1 MLNKY
6 TLLFVLFFSSF
17 FYACDKAR
25 VHDKKE
31 WKQLFDSYQITDA
44 CIIIKDQT
52 HEIVDYYNLN
62 RCRKRFTPAS
72 TFKIMNSLIALETN
86 TIPDESYTIQW
97 DGVKRRPDWDTTMDM
112 RKAFEV
118 SNLIYYQQNA
128 FEFDA
133 RLLHLKAISQRDLFL
148 FGYWQAFPYI
158 ETIRPILQSEF
169 KTKKSIAEH
178 YQPYLEQI
186 RSSEAVML
194 HIRRG
199 DYVNSPSAA
208 KFHGVLPLSY
218 YQQAIEALLLN
229 EPDAHFFVFSDD
241 LPWAKEALPK
251 NLDITFVENAL
262 RADAAAQE
270 LQLMTQCKHHIIA
283 NSSLSWWGAWLKPDS
298 NSLVYAPN
306 RWISDSSLDLS
317 KLLPARWNRIPA

>member
-1 MLNKY
+1 MAIYSYLQGGLGNQM
-6 TLLFVLFFSSF
+6 FQ
-17 FYACDKAR
+17 YAIAR
-25 VHDKKE
+25 ALSEH
-31 WKQLFDSYQITDA
+31 YQ
-44 CIIIKDQT
+44 
-52 HEIVDYYNLN
+52 
-62 RCRKRFTPAS
+62 S
-72 TFKIMNSLIALETN
+72 TFLLDRSWFDMPQSETTPRPYQLDLLQIQNVANSKFPFPKRPNKLIRTLQGITSLG
-86 TIPDESYTIQW
+86 PM
-97 DGVKRRPDWDTTMDM
+97 V
-112 RKAFEV
+112 
-118 SNLIYYQQNA
+118 YYQQNA
-128 FEFDA
+128 FDFDPS
-133 RLLHLKAISQRDLFL
+133 LFQYKNMVKRDLFL
-148 FGYWQAFPYI
+148 FGYWQAYPYL
-158 ETIRPILQSEF
+158 EKIRPILQTEF
-169 KTKKSIAEH
+169 RTKTPAPDH
-178 YQPYLEQI
+178 YQIYHELI
-186 RSSEAVML
+186 RKSESVML

-229 EPDAHFFVFSDD
+229 EPDAHFFIFSDD

-251 NLDITFVENAL
+251 NLNITFVENAL

>member
-1 MLNKY
+1 MFQYAIARALSEHYQSAFLLDRSWFDVPQAETTPRPYQLDLLNIQEG
-6 TLLFVLFFSSF
+6 L
-17 FYACDKAR
+17 
-25 VHDKKE
+25 
-31 WKQLFDSYQITDA
+31 DSGVTFP
-44 CIIIKDQT
+44 
-52 HEIVDYYNLN
+52 
-62 RCRKRFTPAS
+62 KRPN
-72 TFKIMNSLIALETN
+72 KLMRSLQKWL
-86 TIPDESYTIQW
+86 PV
-97 DGVKRRPDWDTTMDM
+97 GPV
-112 RKAFEV
+112 
-118 SNLIYYQQNA
+118 IYYQQNA

-229 EPDAHFFVFSDD
+229 QPNAHFFIFSDD

-251 NLDITFVENAL
+251 DLKITFVENSSQ
-262 RADAAAQE
+262 ADAAAQE
-270 LQLMTQCKHHIIA
+270 LQLMYECQHHIIA
-283 NSSLSWWGAWLKPDS
+283 NSSLSWWGAWLKKDCS
-298 NSLVYAPN
+298 GLVFAPN
-306 RWISDSSLDLS
+306 RWISDSSLNLS
-317 KLLPARWNRIPA
+317 NLLPANWQKIPA

>member
-1 MLNKY
+1 MAIYSYLQGGLGNQMFQYAIARALSEHYQSAFLLDRSWFDVPQAETTPRPYQLDLLNI
-6 TLLFVLFFSSF
+6 
-17 FYACDKAR
+17 
-25 VHDKKE
+25 KE
-31 WKQLFDSYQITDA
+31 GLDSEVA
-44 CIIIKDQT
+44 FP
-52 HEIVDYYNLN
+52 
-62 RCRKRFTPAS
+62 KRPNKLMRSLQKWLPVGPA
-72 TFKIMNSLIALETN
+72 
-86 TIPDESYTIQW
+86 
-97 DGVKRRPDWDTTMDM
+97 
-112 RKAFEV
+112 
-118 SNLIYYQQNA
+118 IYYQQNA

-218 YQQAIEALLLN
+218 YQQAISPMRISL
-229 EPDAHFFVFSDD
+229 FFQMIC
-241 LPWAKEALPK
+241 LGPK
-251 NLDITFVENAL
+251 KLYP
-262 RADAAAQE
+262 
-270 LQLMTQCKHHIIA
+270 K
-283 NSSLSWWGAWLKPDS
+283 
-298 NSLVYAPN
+298 
-306 RWISDSSLDLS
+306 ISRSPL
-317 KLLPARWNRIPA
+317 

>member
-1 MLNKY
+1 MAIYSYLQGGLGNQMFQYAIARALSEHYQSAFLLDRSWFDVPQAETTPRPYQLDLLNIQEG
-6 TLLFVLFFSSF
+6 L
-17 FYACDKAR
+17 
-25 VHDKKE
+25 
-31 WKQLFDSYQITDA
+31 DSEVA
-44 CIIIKDQT
+44 FP
-52 HEIVDYYNLN
+52 
-62 RCRKRFTPAS
+62 KRPN
-72 TFKIMNSLIALETN
+72 KLMRSLQKWL
-86 TIPDESYTIQW
+86 PV
-97 DGVKRRPDWDTTMDM
+97 GPV
-112 RKAFEV
+112 
-118 SNLIYYQQNA
+118 IYYQQNA

-186 RSSEAVML
+186 RSSQAVML

-229 EPDAHFFVFSDD
+229 QPNAHFFIFSDD

-251 NLDITFVENAL
+251 DLKITFVENSSKP
-262 RADAAAQE
+262 DAAAQE
-270 LQLMTQCKHHIIA
+270 LQLMYECQHHIIA
-283 NSSLSWWGAWLKPDS
+283 NSSLSWWGAWLKKDCS
-298 NSLVYAPN
+298 GLVFAPN

-317 KLLPARWNRIPA
+317 NLLPANWQRITA

>member
-1 MLNKY
+1 MFQYAIARALSEHYQSAFLLDRSWFDAPQAETTPRPYQLDLLNIQEG
-6 TLLFVLFFSSF
+6 L
-17 FYACDKAR
+17 
-25 VHDKKE
+25 
-31 WKQLFDSYQITDA
+31 DSEVA
-44 CIIIKDQT
+44 FP
-52 HEIVDYYNLN
+52 
-62 RCRKRFTPAS
+62 KRPN
-72 TFKIMNSLIALETN
+72 KLMRSLQKWL
-86 TIPDESYTIQW
+86 PV
-97 DGVKRRPDWDTTMDM
+97 GPV
-112 RKAFEV
+112 
-118 SNLIYYQQNA
+118 IYYQQNA

-133 RLLHLKAISQRDLFL
+133 RLLHLRAISQRDLFL

-169 KTKKSIAEH
+169 KTKKSVAEH

-229 EPDAHFFVFSDD
+229 QPNAHFFIFSDD

-251 NLDITFVENAL
+251 DLKITFVENSL
-262 RADAAAQE
+262 QADAAAQE
-270 LQLMTQCKHHIIA
+270 LQLMYECQHHIIA
-283 NSSLSWWGAWLKPDS
+283 NSSLSWWGAWLKKDCS
-298 NSLVYAPN
+298 GLVFAPN

-317 KLLPARWNRIPA
+317 NLLPGNWQRIPA

>member
-1 MLNKY
+1 MAIYSYLQGGLGNQMFQYAIARALSEHYQSAFLLDRSWFDVPQAETTPRPYQLDLLNINEG
-6 TLLFVLFFSSF
+6 L
-17 FYACDKAR
+17 
-25 VHDKKE
+25 
-31 WKQLFDSYQITDA
+31 DSEVA
-44 CIIIKDQT
+44 FP
-52 HEIVDYYNLN
+52 
-62 RCRKRFTPAS
+62 KRPN
-72 TFKIMNSLIALETN
+72 KLMRSLQKWL
-86 TIPDESYTIQW
+86 PV
-97 DGVKRRPDWDTTMDM
+97 GPV
-112 RKAFEV
+112 
-118 SNLIYYQQNA
+118 IYYQQNA

-158 ETIRPILQSEF
+158 ETIRPILQGEF

-229 EPDAHFFVFSDD
+229 QPNAHFFIFSDD

-251 NLDITFVENAL
+251 DLKITFVENSL
-262 RADAAAQE
+262 QADAAAQE
-270 LQLMTQCKHHIIA
+270 LQLMYECQHHIIA
-283 NSSLSWWGAWLKPDS
+283 NSSLSWWGAWLKKDCS
-298 NSLVYAPN
+298 GLVFAPN

-317 KLLPARWNRIPA
+317 NLLPANWQRIPA

>member
-1 MLNKY
+1 MFQYAIARALSEHYQSAFLLDRSWFDVPQAETTPRPYQLDLLNIQEG
-6 TLLFVLFFSSF
+6 L
-17 FYACDKAR
+17 
-25 VHDKKE
+25 
-31 WKQLFDSYQITDA
+31 DSGVTFP
-44 CIIIKDQT
+44 
-52 HEIVDYYNLN
+52 
-62 RCRKRFTPAS
+62 KRPN
-72 TFKIMNSLIALETN
+72 KLMRSLQKWL
-86 TIPDESYTIQW
+86 PV
-97 DGVKRRPDWDTTMDM
+97 GPV
-112 RKAFEV
+112 
-118 SNLIYYQQNA
+118 IYYQQNA

-186 RSSEAVML
+186 CSTEAVML

-229 EPDAHFFVFSDD
+229 QPNAHFFIFSDD

-251 NLDITFVENAL
+251 DLKITFVENSSQ
-262 RADAAAQE
+262 ADAAAQE
-270 LQLMTQCKHHIIA
+270 LQLMYECQHHIIA
-283 NSSLSWWGAWLKPDS
+283 NSSLSWWGAWLKKDCS
-298 NSLVYAPN
+298 GLVFAPN

-317 KLLPARWNRIPA
+317 NLLPANWQRIPA

>member
-1 MLNKY
+1 M
-6 TLLFVLFFSSF
+6 FQ
-17 FYACDKAR
+17 YAIAR
-25 VHDKKE
+25 ALSEH
-31 WKQLFDSYQITDA
+31 YQ
-44 CIIIKDQT
+44 
-52 HEIVDYYNLN
+52 
-62 RCRKRFTPAS
+62 S
-72 TFKIMNSLIALETN
+72 TFLLDRSWFDVPQAETTPRPYQLDLLNINEGLDSEVAFPKRPNKLMRSLQKWL
-86 TIPDESYTIQW
+86 PV
-97 DGVKRRPDWDTTMDM
+97 GPV
-112 RKAFEV
+112 
-118 SNLIYYQQNA
+118 IYYQQNA

-158 ETIRPILQSEF
+158 EGIRTILQGEF
-169 KTKKSIAEH
+169 KTKKSVAEH

-229 EPDAHFFVFSDD
+229 QPNAHFFIFSDD

-251 NLDITFVENAL
+251 DLKITFVENSSKP
-262 RADAAAQE
+262 DAAAQE
-270 LQLMTQCKHHIIA
+270 LQLMYECKHHIIA
-283 NSSLSWWGAWLKPDS
+283 NSSLSWWGAWLKKDCS
-298 NSLVYAPN
+298 GLVFAPN

-317 KLLPARWNRIPA
+317 NLLPANWQRIPA

>member
-1 MLNKY
+1 MFQYAIARALSEHYQSAFLLDTSWFDVPQAETTPRPYQLN
-6 TLLFVLFFSSF
+6 LLNIQEGL
-17 FYACDKAR
+17 
-25 VHDKKE
+25 
-31 WKQLFDSYQITDA
+31 DSGVTFP
-44 CIIIKDQT
+44 
-52 HEIVDYYNLN
+52 
-62 RCRKRFTPAS
+62 KRPN
-72 TFKIMNSLIALETN
+72 KLMRSLQKWL
-86 TIPDESYTIQW
+86 PV
-97 DGVKRRPDWDTTMDM
+97 GPV
-112 RKAFEV
+112 
-118 SNLIYYQQNA
+118 IYYQQNA

-229 EPDAHFFVFSDD
+229 QPNAHFFIFSDD

-251 NLDITFVENAL
+251 DLKITFVENSSKP
-262 RADAAAQE
+262 DAAAQE
-270 LQLMTQCKHHIIA
+270 LQLMYECKHHIIA
-283 NSSLSWWGAWLKPDS
+283 NSSLSWWGAWLKKDCS
-298 NSLVYAPN
+298 GLVFAPN

-317 KLLPARWNRIPA
+317 NLLPANWQRIPA